1 MKKLLIIVLV
11 LLYSIGNAE
20 NVKTKP
26 IVKIYNSKEYSKI
39 LDNFLIRANKY
50 LETGDKKSL
59 LDDYIE
65 NIETARVYEWALA
78 KNYEKDREAF
88 SLVEVAIFMK
98 SSYAEGEEAKKLTDK
113 DYKEMQERFA
123 KTEKFKQLEQHIKVQ
138 AVANTQ

>member
-1 MKKLLIIVLV
+1 MKKLLIMILV
-11 LLYSIGNAE
+11 LLCNIVNAE
-20 NVKTKP
+20 NLEIKSSVK
-26 IVKIYNSKEYSKI
+26 VYNAEEYSKI
-39 LDNFLIRANKY
+39 LDDFLIRANKY

-113 DYKEMQERFA
+113 DYKEMQERFV
-123 KTEKFKQLEQHIKVQ
+123 KIEKFKQLEQHVEIQ
-138 AVANTQ
+138 AVANSQ

>member
-1 MKKLLIIVLV
+1 MKKLLIMILV
-11 LLYSIGNAE
+11 LLCNIVNAKNLE
-20 NVKTKP
+20 IKSSAKA
-26 IVKIYNSKEYSKI
+26 YNAKEYSKI
-39 LDNFLIRANKY
+39 LDDFLIRANKY

-88 SLVEVAIFMK
+88 SLVEVAIFIK

-113 DYKEMQERFA
+113 DYKEMQERFV
-123 KTEKFKQLEQHIKVQ
+123 KTEKCKQLEQHVEIQ
-138 AVANTQ
+138 AVANSQ

>member
-1 MKKLLIIVLV
+1 MKKLLIMILV
-11 LLYSIGNAE
+11 LLCNIVNAKNLE
-20 NVKTKP
+20 IKSSAKA
-26 IVKIYNSKEYSKI
+26 YNAKEYSKI
-39 LDNFLIRANKY
+39 LDDFLIRANKY

-98 SSYAEGEEAKKLTDK
+98 SSYAEGEEAKKITDK
-113 DYKEMQERFA
+113 DYKEMQERFV
-123 KTEKFKQLEQHIKVQ
+123 KTEKFKQLEQHVEIQ
-138 AVANTQ
+138 AVANSQ

>member
-1 MKKLLIIVLV
+1 MLFRSV
-11 LLYSIGNAE
+11 LLCNIVNAKNLE
-20 NVKTKP
+20 IKSSAKT
-26 IVKIYNSKEYSKI
+26 YNAKEYSKI
-39 LDNFLIRANKY
+39 LDDFLIRANKY

-88 SLVEVAIFMK
+88 SLVEVAIFIK

-113 DYKEMQERFA
+113 DYKEMQERFV
-123 KTEKFKQLEQHIKVQ
+123 KTEKFKQLEQHVEIQ
-138 AVANTQ
+138 AVANSQ

>member
-1 MKKLLIIVLV
+1 MKKLLIMILV
-11 LLYSIGNAE
+11 LLCNIVNAE
-20 NVKTKP
+20 NLEIKSSVK
-26 IVKIYNSKEYSKI
+26 VYNAEEYSKI
-39 LDNFLIRANKY
+39 LDDFLIRANKY

-65 NIETARVYEWALA
+65 NIETARVYEWALV

-113 DYKEMQERFA
+113 DYKKMQERFV
-123 KTEKFKQLEQHIKVQ
+123 KIEKFKQLEQHVEIQ
-138 AVANTQ
+138 AVANSQ

>member
-59 LDDYIE
+59 LDDYIKSIE
-65 NIETARVYEWALA
+65 NISIFNKTLVD
-78 KNYEKDREAF
+78 NYEKDREAF

-98 SSYAEGEEAKKLTDK
+98 NSYSEGENAKKLTDK
-113 DYKEMQERFA
+113 DYEEMQERFV
-123 KTEKFKQLEQHIKVQ
+123 KTKKFQQLEQYSEIQ
-138 AVANTQ
+138 PIANTK

>member
-1 MKKLLIIVLV
+1 MKKLLIMILV
-11 LLYSIGNAE
+11 LLCNIVNAE
-20 NVKTKP
+20 NLEIKSSVK
-26 IVKIYNSKEYSKI
+26 VYNAEEYSKI
-39 LDNFLIRANKY
+39 LDDFLIRANKY

-113 DYKEMQERFA
+113 DYKEMQERFV
-123 KTEKFKQLEQHIKVQ
+123 KTEKFKQLEQHVEIQ
-138 AVANTQ
+138 AVANSQ

>member
-39 LDNFLIRANKY
+39 LDNFLIRANNY

-113 DYKEMQERFA
+113 DYKEMQERFV